1 MAMTSMTNYLDD
13 LMSEVQDGPLDEE
26 VQNILLDFLGRA
38 HEHAQ
43 TMEMIQEFRDD
54 LLGVYHGAK

>member
-13 LMSEVQDGPLDEE
+13 LMNEVQDGPLDEE

-54 LLGVYHGAK
+54 L